1 MHVSTLVRWLLAH
14 QYCNANPPRRWAS
27 TFPSPCRCHS
37 SASQV
42 SSAWGTFART
52 TCACVALVAAPNAMR
67 KLAAAW
73 PPPCRSACH
82 AEEAR
87 LPAAVPC
94 LQAGAAPSMA
104 TSRCTARWE
113 CRSDSTV
120 QGACS
125 PLSCQ
130 AACALLSLSRLL
142 YVTCHSSAAPMQAAA
157 SLRPACSNFQ
167 ATCNPPTLLLE
178 CSSSRAPRRSRSR
191 GRTPTARPSQAWLA
205 WVQARLA
212 ASTERLCLSW
222 LTAAGQPGG
231 SSCRQPEFCISTD
244 CCITGPA
251 QQFKWGSVVMHA
263 YMYTVCSV
271 GGSGIAGGK
280 GGGRNRLE

>member
-1 MHVSTLVRWLLAH
+1 MAGGVHVSTLVRWLLAH

-130 AACALLSLSRLL
+130 AACALLSSSRLL

-157 SLRPACSNFQ
+157 SLRPACSIFSLQPATHPPSCWNVVFHAHQDGHAVVEGRRQQGHPRPGRCGRKHAWRQ
-167 ATCNPPTLLLE
+167 ALSGLAYGSRPARRELL
-178 CSSSRAPRRSRSR
+178 
-191 GRTPTARPSQAWLA
+191 
-205 WVQARLA
+205 
-212 ASTERLCLSW
+212 
-222 LTAAGQPGG
+222 
-231 SSCRQPEFCISTD
+231 RQPEFCISTD

-271 GGSGIAGGK
+271 AQSRRERWWK
-280 GGGRNRLE
+280 EST